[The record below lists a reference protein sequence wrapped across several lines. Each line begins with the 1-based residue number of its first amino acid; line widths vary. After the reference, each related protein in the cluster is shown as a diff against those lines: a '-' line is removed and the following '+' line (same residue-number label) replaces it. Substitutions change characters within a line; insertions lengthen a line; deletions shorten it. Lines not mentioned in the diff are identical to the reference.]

1 LSTDA
6 ARPFPSATSGWWAV
20 AVFSLAAILSY
31 TDRQIL
37 SLLVDPLRADL
48 GLSDTQVSIV
58 QGAAFAVLYAF
69 AGLPLGRIADIVP
82 RRALLCIA
90 ATVWSLGTILCG
102 LAESF
107 GALFAA
113 RLLVGV
119 GEAAFAPAAIS
130 LIADYFPPERRATAT
145 GVFFTGIVIGAGSA
159 LAIGGALL
167 AAAQHGSFAGLP
179 LVGTLAPWR
188 LVLVLAGLAGIAV
201 VLLFLTL
208 REPVA
213 RTFTW
218 SGLRQHLAPG
228 ETVAP
233 FRQRLPLLFPL
244 YAAMALCAI
253 VDYAILSW
261 APALLSRKF
270 GMTPLEVGAVLGT
283 IVIVTGVIGTPA
295 GGYLTDWCTARF
307 GDTARPKLALAIA
320 VFGVLGAP
328 VGILGSATQTLI
340 AATCWILVSSVL
352 GIVSIATVLDLLP
365 RESRG
370 LATATI
376 AFSNTITGLG
386 LGPTLVALASDHLYA
401 GPASLG
407 PALTTVVL
415 PAILLAC
422 LFYFLALQRW
432 DRMSFAWKPA

>member
-1 LSTDA
+1 
-6 ARPFPSATSGWWAV
+6 
-20 AVFSLAAILSY
+20 VFTAAAILSY

-69 AGLPLGRIADIVP
+69 VSLPLGRIADIVP
-82 RRALLCIA
+82 RKALLCIA
-90 ATVWSLGTILCG
+90 AAVWSLGTLLCG
-102 LAESF
+102 LAGSF

-113 RLLVGV
+113 RLLVGI
-119 GEAAFAPAAIS
+119 GEAAFAPAAMS

-167 AAAQHGSFAGLP
+167 AAAQGGAFATVP
-179 LVGTLAPWR
+179 LLGTLAPWR
-188 LVLVLAGLAGIAV
+188 IVLVLAGLAGIAV
-201 VLLFLTL
+201 VFLFLTL
-208 REPVA
+208 REPV
-213 RTFTW
+213 RRSFSW
-218 SGLRQHLAPG
+218 SDLRQHLALG
-228 ETVAP
+228 ETIRP
-233 FRQRLPLLFPL
+233 FQQRLPLLFPL

-253 VDYAILSW
+253 VDYALLSW

-270 GMTPLEVGAVLGT
+270 GLTALEVGTVLGT
-283 IVIVTGVIGTPA
+283 IVIVAGIIGTPA

-307 GDTARPKLALAIA
+307 GEAARPKLALGIA
-320 VFGVLGAP
+320 VFGVFAAP
-328 VGILGSATQTLI
+328 VGILGSATETLV
-340 AATCWILVSSVL
+340 AATCWIVVSSVL
-352 GIVSIATVLDLLP
+352 GIVSIATTLDLLP

-376 AFSNTITGLG
+376 AFSNTIMGLG
-386 LGPTLVALASDHLYA
+386 LGPTLVALAGDHIYTTPS
-401 GPASLG
+401 GLG
-407 PALTTVVL
+407 PALTSVLL

-422 LFYFLALQRW
+422 LFYYLALQRW
-432 DRMSFAWKPA
+432 DRMLFAWKPA